1 MIDLRSDTC
10 SRPTDEMGRVM
21 ADAVVGNDVYSDD
34 PTGRDHR
41 NHGNSREPSTQQS
54 SFLFCFHKI
63 TIGTKLAFRS
73 LPATGTIT
81 MSCKIERHVIGKDL
95 VVLRIIGRITDEHV
109 NVLRALLEQENG
121 TLTIDLKNVW
131 LVNGDAVKLLA
142 MHEAN
147 GAQIKNCPRY
157 IREWITR
164 ERKERKGGGSV

>member
-1 MIDLRSDTC
+1 M
-10 SRPTDEMGRVM
+10 
-21 ADAVVGNDVYSDD
+21 
-34 PTGRDHR
+34 
-41 NHGNSREPSTQQS
+41 
-54 SFLFCFHKI
+54 
-63 TIGTKLAFRS
+63 
-73 LPATGTIT
+73 
-81 MSCKIERHVIGKDL
+81 GKDL
-95 VVLRIIGRITDEHV
+95 VVLRVIGRVTGEYV

-164 ERKERKGGGSV
+164 ERKEKVVGQSGED

>member
-1 MIDLRSDTC
+1 MR
-10 SRPTDEMGRVM
+10 RVM
-21 ADAVVGNDVYSDD
+21 ADAVVGDDVYSDD

-41 NHGNSREPSTQQS
+41 SYGIRGIRVIRGILRNSRESSTQQS

-63 TIGTKLAFRS
+63 TSGTKLAFRS
-73 LPATGTIT
+73 LPATGTIA

-95 VVLRIIGRITDEHV
+95 VVLRITGRITDEHV